1 MIDNTV
7 WSYFGTDWYTSMLLI
22 ACGLTTSVP
31 LVLFS
36 YGAQLLP
43 LNLLGFL
50 QYVSPTIAL
59 LLAIFYFG
67 ENFGTPQMIAFG
79 CIWIALVLFSLSSQ
93 ITTRISLK
101 K

>member
-1 MIDNTV
+1 MSRFYLPDALYAGQVVELPDNV
-7 WSYFGTDWYTSMLLI
+7 VRHLNVLRVR
-22 ACGLTTSVP
+22 CG
-31 LVLFS
+31 S

-67 ENFGTPQMIAFG
+67 ESFGTPQMIAFG
-79 CIWIALVLFSLSSQ
+79 CIWIALVLFSLSNR
-93 ITTRISLK
+93 ITTIK
-101 K
+101 KM